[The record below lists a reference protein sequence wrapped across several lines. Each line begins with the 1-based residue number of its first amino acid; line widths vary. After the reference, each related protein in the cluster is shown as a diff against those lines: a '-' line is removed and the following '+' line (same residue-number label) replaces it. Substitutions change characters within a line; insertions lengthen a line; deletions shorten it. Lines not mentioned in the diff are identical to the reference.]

1 MKKITVLILLLSIGI
16 FKNACFAA
24 DTLYIVFNSTDSNQ
38 YVTKNIKPIYITPF
52 YKPDICVIEKLCWF
66 NYSLNDSGEPSPW
79 VFCFTHLI
87 VTDSIKQDESNAVD
101 NAWDVA
107 KLYEASY
114 RSCNRK
120 DTLYKKRLALKI
132 KDFKEYNK
140 HGHIL
145 IKKDRF
151 NFTASEVINL
161 ADIKTKDQLTAL
173 KNKIQSNA
181 VFLIDLQQ
189 QPKRNKWLAFKVA
202 AVHLLPV
209 D

>member
-1 MKKITVLILLLSIGI
+1 MKKTLLLILLLSTGI
-16 FKNACFAA
+16 FKNTCFAA
-24 DTLYIVFNSTDSNQ
+24 DTLYIVFNSADSNQ
-38 YVTKNIKPIYITPF
+38 YVTKNMKPIYIPPL
-52 YKPDICVIEKLCWF
+52 YKPDICVIEKSCWF
-66 NYSLNDSGEPSPW
+66 SYPLNDSGESTPW

-87 VTDSIKQDESNAVD
+87 VADSIKQDESNAID

-151 NFTASEVINL
+151 NLTAPEVINL
-161 ADIKTKDQLTAL
+161 AEIKTKEQLTAL
-173 KNKIQSNA
+173 KTKLQENI
-181 VFLIDLQQ
+181 VFLLDLQQ
-189 QPKRNKWLAFKVA
+189 QPKRNKWLAFKVV

-209 D
+209 N